1 MTELLGRGRDT
12 QSLQDSDAW
21 SESQDELDDVDA
33 AAAEATALAACARA
47 RADRLRRQACDADG
61 ESDDPPVDFAVEA
74 SADAAPQRGR
84 RWPTLVCVAVA
95 VLLIVAT
102 GAASGYMVWQHRA
115 AVRDRQLTAE
125 FAAAAR
131 QSVVTLMS
139 MNFQNAQ
146 QDVQRVVDNSTG
158 EFHDDFAKTADDFIK
173 VVQDSKVVTTVAV
186 NQTAVQSKT
195 TDSATVLVAATS
207 RITNSAGAQQ
217 APRAWRLVVTLV
229 RDGSQLKMSKVE
241 FVP

>member
-1 MTELLGRGRDT
+1 MTELLGRGRET
-12 QSLQDSDAW
+12 KSLQDSDAW

-33 AAAEATALAACARA
+33 AAAESTALAARGRA

-61 ESDDPPVDFAVEA
+61 ESDDPPVDIAVEV
-74 SADAAPQRGR
+74 SADVARQRGR
-84 RWPTLVCVAVA
+84 RWPTLVCVTVA

-102 GAASGYMVWQHRA
+102 GAASGYMVWQDRA

-131 QSVVTLMS
+131 HSVVTLMS

-173 VVQDSKVVTTVAV
+173 VVQDSKVVTTVQI

-217 APRAWRLVVTLV
+217 APRAWRLVVTLA